1 MEILDPFLSPVV
13 AEALGLLISKGIDKS
28 FQWALILERTRKSG
42 VLASSMCG
50 SSSTQIR
57 LVLKTSKMRFC
68 FQLIAALQV
77 DWSKTSISSIGIR
90 TDEGVSYAIS

>member
-50 SSSTQIR
+50 SSLTQIDWY
-57 LVLKTSKMRFC
+57 LKPQKCDSAFN
-68 FQLIAALQV
+68 
-77 DWSKTSISSIGIR
+77 
-90 TDEGVSYAIS
+90 